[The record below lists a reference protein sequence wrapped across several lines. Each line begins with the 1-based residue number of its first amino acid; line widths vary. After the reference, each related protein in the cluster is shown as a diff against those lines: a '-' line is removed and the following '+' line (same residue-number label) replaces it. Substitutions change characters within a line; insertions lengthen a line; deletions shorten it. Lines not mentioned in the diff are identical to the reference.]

1 MVHMSTNAE
10 ITRRSYGDNSHLTNF
25 ILNLGETCKMTP
37 DISDFIPGSL
47 VETDKY
53 IEVADGN
60 FSQRKKRSS
69 SNKKNVTIMANTSLL
84 SCTT

>member
-53 IEVADGN
+53 FEVADEH
-60 FSQRKKRSS
+60 FSQQNRQEK
-69 SNKKNVTIMANTSLL
+69 
-84 SCTT
+84 